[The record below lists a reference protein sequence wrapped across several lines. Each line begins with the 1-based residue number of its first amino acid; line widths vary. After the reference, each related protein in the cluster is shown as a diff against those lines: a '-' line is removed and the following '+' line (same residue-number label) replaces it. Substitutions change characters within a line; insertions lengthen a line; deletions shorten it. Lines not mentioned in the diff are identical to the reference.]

1 MNNKQQQQ
9 LNVNIDIK
17 ATQPI
22 TAPNGNQVFTE
33 GVILRKVSKFVA
45 GTPEDA
51 VIPVPCFFDPTNGQ
65 VLVEMLPKELREEYE
80 TYNQERSK

>member
-1 MNNKQQQQ
+1 MNKQQ
-9 LNVNIDIK
+9 LNINIDIK
-17 ATQPI
+17 ATQAI

-51 VIPVPCFFDPTNGQ
+51 IIPVPCFFDPTNGQ
-65 VLVEMLPKELREEYE
+65 VLIEMLPKELREEYE
-80 TYNQERSK
+80 AYNQERNK